1 MNLKLKPN
9 MNQNELGGALFY
21 PNYLPQ
27 FNRWM
32 VGQEDLV
39 DTHSWVDPETDF
51 QALKLQPGHSVV
63 TICGGACH
71 ALAYLTKQPSIVH
84 AVDTNQTQLALLE
97 IKAKAIQH
105 LPDHNAV
112 YQFLG
117 PANHP
122 DNLKRYQRHIRQH
135 LSEESSAIWQAR
147 DLFGRPRYYHF
158 KNHLYRQ
165 GKRDQ
170 FIHRFKTLAQ
180 FLGID
185 LVSISN
191 SSNLHEQRLRM
202 DDALAKASG
211 KRWYKFIDRLPMYQ
225 EVLRRFKQYC
235 QQFVSK
241 ENYFT
246 SFYLGKQFETST
258 PLPTHLQEKNYSIL
272 KKSIN
277 RLQLHHIDIQGFL
290 TTHGSE
296 TIDAYQL
303 LDVQDDLSPGEITKL
318 WEEINRTANQ
328 GAKVIFRSKHKQPP
342 FLPILESSISK
353 NWYTDLDFNLEL
365 YQSEKSCFYGS
376 IFLYQKRT

>member
-1 MNLKLKPN
+1 MNFKLKPN
-9 MNQNELGGALFY
+9 MNQNELGTALFY
-21 PNYLPQ
+21 PSYLPQ
-27 FNRWM
+27 FNSWT
-32 VGQEDLV
+32 VGQKDLI
-39 DTHSWVDPETDF
+39 DTHSWVDPDTDF
-51 QALKLQPGHSVV
+51 QALNLQPGHSVV

-71 ALAYLTKQPSIVH
+71 ALAYLTKQPSVVH
-84 AVDTNQTQLALLE
+84 AIDTNQTQLALLE

-158 KNHLYRQ
+158 KNQLYRQ

-170 FIHRFKTLAQ
+170 FIHRFKILAQ

-191 SSNLHEQRLRM
+191 SSDLHEQRLRM
-202 DDALAKASG
+202 DDALAKASS
-211 KRWYKFIDRLPMYQ
+211 KSWYKLVDRLPMYQ

-272 KKSIN
+272 KKSMN
-277 RLQLHHIDIQGFL
+277 RLQLHHSDIRGFL
-290 TTHGSE
+290 MTQASE
-296 TIDAYQL
+296 TIDAFQL
-303 LDVQDDLSPGEITKL
+303 LDVQDELTIDEINQL
-318 WEEINRTANQ
+318 WEQIKRTANQ
-328 GAKVIFRSKHKQPP
+328 GARVIFRSKHKHPP
-342 FLPILESSISK
+342 FLSSLESSISRD
-353 NWYTDLDFNLEL
+353 WHTDPEL
-365 YQSEKSCFYGS
+365 NQALYRSEKSCFYGS
-376 IFLYQKRT
+376 IFLYQKNT